1 MEEDPVKDVQRIPAH
16 ATINPVQVSMNIYSK
31 TIGKNLKYELY
42 IFNLCIQ

>member
-16 ATINPVQVSMNIYSK
+16 ATINPVQVSMNIYK
-31 TIGKNLKYELY
+31 WKGNLKYELY